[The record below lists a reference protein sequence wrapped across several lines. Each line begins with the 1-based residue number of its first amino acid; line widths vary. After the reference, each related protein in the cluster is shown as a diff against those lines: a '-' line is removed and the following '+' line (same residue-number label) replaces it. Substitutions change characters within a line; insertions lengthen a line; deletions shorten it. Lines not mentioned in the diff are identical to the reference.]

1 MITYLPEIYP
11 DELVYSWFCRYY
23 VHSGCFNSSMALKE
37 LLKKRSNNPS
47 KEFIG
52 NLNPEAKEKITKMYD
67 MDYLILNHTMF
78 PQYARFL
85 PASEKKDALYKLGH
99 EFCDAHYLFAI
110 LPREE
115 GEKHL
120 RYCPVCALE
129 DRQKYRET
137 YWHRKHQIRNMSICP
152 KHRCKLIESNV
163 LAKSEQ
169 EYTLRDAESNIED
182 IRAESIENPLII
194 HFASFLERVFDA
206 SINMDND
213 TPLNSILYDGMCKTK
228 YLKPSGRSRYT
239 RMLADD
245 MKGYY
250 EDLGICNIASMYQV
264 QRAVL
269 GTRFEF
275 SVACQIAF
283 FLEMQPEEL
292 TNPSLTRKQIEQEQK
307 THYMTDNAPIDWN
320 QFDEETA
327 PILEQV
333 ARDIYNGVTSETGRP
348 ERVSEKIVYRELGLH
363 QHRLENMPKC
373 RAIFEKYT
381 ESYPESWAR
390 KIIWAYQKLKSENG
404 NAPFYWSDIRLLAGV
419 KKHNFEKVVPYL
431 GKYTDKDTVE
441 EIIEIVGTG

>member
-52 NLNPEAKEKITKMYD
+52 NLNPEAKEKITEMYD

-99 EFCDAHYLFAI
+99 DFCDAHHIFAI
-110 LPREE
+110 LPRKE
-115 GEKHL
+115 GEKYL

-129 DRQKYRET
+129 DRQKYKET
-137 YWHRKHQIRNMSICP
+137 YWHRKHQLRNMSICP

-163 LAKSEQ
+163 SAKSEQ
-169 EYTLRDAESNIED
+169 EFTLRVAESNLED
-182 IRAESIENPLII
+182 MRVEIADNPLLIY
-194 HFASFLERVFDA
+194 FSSFLENVFDA
-206 SINMDND
+206 PVNFEND
-213 TPLNSILYDGMCKTK
+213 APLSSILYDGMSKTK

-239 RMLADD
+239 RMLAND
-245 MKGYY
+245 MKIYY
-250 EDLGICNIASMYQV
+250 EDFGICNVASIYQV

-283 FLEMQPEEL
+283 FLGIQPEEL
-292 TNPSLTRKQIEQEQK
+292 TNSSLTREQIEQEQDS
-307 THYMTDNAPIDWN
+307 HYMKDSAPIDWN

-333 ARDIYNGVTSETGRP
+333 ARDIYDGTASEIGRP

-373 RAIFEKYT
+373 RVIFKRYT

-390 KIIWAYQKLKSENG
+390 KIIWAYQKLKEERRHI
-404 NAPFYWSDIRLLAGV
+404 PFYWSDIRKIAGV
-419 KKHNFEKVVPYL
+419 KKADFESVIPYL
-431 GKYTDKDTVE
+431 PKHTDKTTVDK
-441 EIIEIVGTG
+441 IIKLVKK